1 MDLHE
6 QYRKEGSNH
15 TDHSAKQNMAV
26 VNVEVWCCFC
36 KHPDGAKWDSGQCTE
51 DHQTQCTS
59 AHSIG
64 CYLHVHVNTACMGAD
79 PCLSYLAMRFVTKY
93 MTA

>member
-36 KHPDGAKWDSGQCTE
+36 KHPDGAKWDSG
-51 DHQTQCTS
+51 
-59 AHSIG
+59 
-64 CYLHVHVNTACMGAD
+64 
-79 PCLSYLAMRFVTKY
+79 
-93 MTA
+93 